1 MKSVQKIY
9 ISSIFY
15 SLFVNGDSK
24 AKLDQ
29 LKANL
34 KNMGSVAVAFSGGV
48 DSTFLLKVAH
58 EVLGENVIAVTGISS
73 TFSQKENEEAECFT
87 SNIGIKHV
95 FVDSEEIE
103 NDDFSKNPKNRCYF
117 CKKELFSKIKQAAEE
132 NNISFVLD
140 GSNADDVT
148 DYRPGFK
155 AIKEL
160 NVVSPLRDAGLT
172 KEEIRNFS
180 KDMGLPTWDKPAF
193 ACLASRFPYGT
204 EITKSKLEKVEKA
217 EDFVRNLGVK
227 QFRVRFHDDIAR
239 IEVLK
244 DDFQTVLRNSDEITQ
259 RFKELGFKYVALD
272 IEGYRTGSLNEVL
285 E

>member
-1 MKSVQKIY
+1 
-9 ISSIFY
+9 
-15 SLFVNGDSK
+15 VNGDSLD
-24 AKLDQ
+24 KLE
-29 LKANL
+29 KL
-34 KNMGSVAVAFSGGV
+34 KNNLQKIGRVAIAFSGGV

-73 TFSQKENEEAECFT
+73 TFSQKENEEAEYFARNL
-87 SNIGIKHV
+87 SVKHI
-95 FVDSEEIE
+95 FVDSEEAE
-103 NDDFSKNPKNRCYF
+103 NDDFSKNSKNRCYF
-117 CKKELFSKIKQAAEE
+117 CKKELFSKIKQVAEE

-140 GSNADDVT
+140 GSNADDVN

-160 NVVSPLRDAGLT
+160 NVVSPLMDAGLT
-172 KEEIRNFS
+172 KEEIRSFS

-193 ACLASRFPYGT
+193 ACLASRFPYGI
-204 EITKSKLEKVEKA
+204 EITKSRLEKVEKA
-217 EDFVRNLGVK
+217 EDFVRKIGVK
-227 QFRVRFHDDIAR
+227 QFRVRYHEDVAR

-244 DDFQTVLRNSDEITQ
+244 TDFETVLKNSDVITK
-259 RFKELGFKYVALD
+259 RFKELGFKYVTLD